1 MSDRED
7 RLRSL
12 LDKVRHK
19 RPDERTT
26 RAAEALDRI
35 RTASGT
41 TAATQSRSAPPEHV
55 QPSVPAQV
63 HSSAPPTVP
72 PTPFPSSVPTQLPDS
87 PLPEPLTSP
96 TLDSPTRYSSQ
107 PPRVER
113 PLSVGPRTRSI
124 GSSSSAPSGASSSAP
139 SGASSSA
146 PSGASSS
153 APSGASSSAP
163 SGASSSAPSGASS
176 SAPSGASSSAPSGA
190 TRPPAGGSQSRRP
203 EAIRP
208 QSVAPTGQP
217 VLYAT
222 DPPEFPRPKTFGDLL
237 ELTLSLRPR

>member
-12 LDKVRHK
+12 LDKVRAK

-26 RAAEALDRI
+26 RAADALDRI

-41 TAATQSRSAPPEHV
+41 TASAAVQSPP
-55 QPSVPAQV
+55 S
-63 HSSAPPTVP
+63 TVP
-72 PTPFPSSVPTQLPDS
+72 PTPVPSSFATQLPS
-87 PLPEPLTSP
+87 SSLPEPPTSP
-96 TLDSPTRYSSQ
+96 ALESPTRYSSQ

-113 PLSVGPRTRSI
+113 PLSVEPRARSI
-124 GSSSSAPSGASSSAP
+124 RSSSGTPAGAS
-139 SGASSSA
+139 
-146 PSGASSS
+146 
-153 APSGASSSAP
+153 
-163 SGASSSAPSGASS
+163 
-176 SAPSGASSSAPSGA
+176 
-190 TRPPAGGSQSRRP
+190 QFQRP

-217 VLYAT
+217 VVYAT
-222 DPPEFPRPKTFGDLL
+222 DPPEFPRAKTFGDLL

>member
-12 LDKVRHK
+12 LDKVRNK

-26 RAAEALDRI
+26 RAADALDRI

-41 TAATQSRSAPPEHV
+41 TAAVQSRSAPAERI
-55 QPSVPAQV
+55 
-63 HSSAPPTVP
+63 HSSAPARAHSSAPVRHSAAPPTVP
-72 PTPFPSSVPTQLPDS
+72 PTPVPSSFPTQLPES
-87 PLPEPLTSP
+87 PLPEPPTSP
-96 TLDSPTRYSSQ
+96 TLESPTRYSSQ

-113 PLSVGPRTRSI
+113 PLSVEPRAHSVR
-124 GSSSSAPSGASSSAP
+124 SSSGVPSGASSGVP
-139 SGASSSA
+139 SGASS
-146 PSGASSS
+146 
-153 APSGASSSAP
+153 
-163 SGASSSAPSGASS
+163 
-176 SAPSGASSSAPSGA
+176 
-190 TRPPAGGSQSRRP
+190 GGSSQSRRP
-203 EAIRP
+203 ESIRP

-222 DPPEFPRPKTFGDLL
+222 DPPEFPRPKTFGHLL

>member
-12 LDKVRHK
+12 LDKVRAK

-41 TAATQSRSAPPEHV
+41 TAAAPVQSSRPAPVQSSPPAPAQSSPPAPPAV
-55 QPSVPAQV
+55 QP
-63 HSSAPPTVP
+63 
-72 PTPFPSSVPTQLPDS
+72 TPVPSSLPTQLPSS
-87 PLPEPLTSP
+87 PLPEPPTSP
-96 TLDSPTRYSSQ
+96 ALESPTRYSSQ

-113 PLSVGPRTRSI
+113 PLSVEPRARSI
-124 GSSSSAPSGASSSAP
+124 RSSSGAPAGAPSGA
-139 SGASSSA
+139 
-146 PSGASSS
+146 
-153 APSGASSSAP
+153 
-163 SGASSSAPSGASS
+163 
-176 SAPSGASSSAPSGA
+176 
-190 TRPPAGGSQSRRP
+190 PAVASQSRRP
-203 EAIRP
+203 ASIRP

-217 VLYAT
+217 VVYAT
-222 DPPEFPRPKTFGDLL
+222 DPPEFPRAKTFGDLL

>member
-12 LDKVRHK
+12 LDKVRNK

-26 RAAEALDRI
+26 RAADALDRI

-41 TAATQSRSAPPEHV
+41 TAAVQSRSAPAERI
-55 QPSVPAQV
+55 
-63 HSSAPPTVP
+63 HSSAPARAHSSAPVRHSAAPPTVP
-72 PTPFPSSVPTQLPDS
+72 PTPVPSSFPTQLPES
-87 PLPEPLTSP
+87 PLPEPPTSP
-96 TLDSPTRYSSQ
+96 TLESPTRYSSQ

-113 PLSVGPRTRSI
+113 PLSVEPRAHSVR
-124 GSSSSAPSGASSSAP
+124 SSSGVPSGASSGVP
-139 SGASSSA
+139 SGASSGV
-146 PSGASSS
+146 PSGASSGV
-153 APSGASSSAP
+153 PSGASS
-163 SGASSSAPSGASS
+163 
-176 SAPSGASSSAPSGA
+176 
-190 TRPPAGGSQSRRP
+190 GGSSQSRRP
-203 EAIRP
+203 ESIRP

-222 DPPEFPRPKTFGDLL
+222 DPPEFPRPKTFGHLL